1 MRIYI
6 ICKIVHVCE
15 DLGIV
20 VRGGEGVEQRG
31 KADIPLQRGKRGKSQ
46 ARIQRGGGGG
56 QGGPDPPCVE
66 KVVKAH
72 EQNGKGIHSAAA
84 WKKKT

>member
-1 MRIYI
+1 MHIYM

-20 VRGGEGVEQRG
+20 VRGGGGGVEQRG

-46 ARIQRGGGGG
+46 ARIQRGGGG
-56 QGGPDPPCVE
+56 QGGPDPPPP
-66 KVVKAH
+66 
-72 EQNGKGIHSAAA
+72 A
-84 WKKKT
+84 WKK